1 MRLSAGRV
9 QHRPAGDLLVTVMK
23 SLTEWLL
30 WLSLVMGLAL
40 LIEPAYLD
48 SNDRKFIL
56 LIGVIGLWRYSI
68 GATHWLRAIWFMR
81 VVFPALRRRLS
92 ANPAAYLPTHVYLV
106 VTSFRIPADTTWNV
120 YASVFREA
128 VRCGIPATVVV
139 SIVERADEYLIRQC
153 HRQFDPDGKVKL
165 IICRARGTGKRD
177 GLALAFRAVS
187 RTMPDRDAVVGVVDG
202 DTMLAPDCI
211 RDSVVFFG
219 LMPNLGGLTTNEQCV
234 VRGSRLMR
242 DWHTMRFA
250 QRHLN
255 MCSMALS
262 RRVLTMTGRMSFFR
276 AAVLTA
282 PEFIADVQSDHLQHW
297 RLGRFRFLTGDDKSS
312 WNSLMTLG
320 WDTFYVPDAHTLTVE
335 HPPHHRFVPATLQLM
350 FRWYGNSLRQNLR
363 ATALGWRR
371 LGLFTTFVLYD
382 QRISMWTCLV
392 GLTAALLMAALHN
405 LQVFFVYLFWI
416 ALSRT
421 LVTLLLTATR
431 HPVGALYPLLLYYN
445 QVVGSLV
452 KIFALFHLDR
462 QSWTRQKTRLSVQ
475 GAGFDVAFNR
485 ISSKAMLLSAG
496 SLFVC
501 LMLILSG
508 A

>member
-1 MRLSAGRV
+1 
-9 QHRPAGDLLVTVMK
+9 MK
-23 SLTEWLL
+23 VFGEWLL
-30 WLSLVMGLAL
+30 WLSVVMGLAL
-40 LIEPAYLD
+40 FIDPAYLD
-48 SNDRKFIL
+48 SDDRKFIL
-56 LIGVIGLWRYSI
+56 LIGAIGLWRYSM
-68 GATHWLRAIWFMR
+68 GAMHLLRGVWFMR
-81 VVFPALRRRLS
+81 VTFPALRRALERD
-92 ANPAAYLPTHVYLV
+92 PQAYAPSHVYLV

-128 VRCGIPATVVV
+128 VGCGTPATVVV
-139 SIVERADEYLIRQC
+139 SIVERADENLIRQC
-153 HRQFDPDGKVKL
+153 HREFDPEGAVKL

-202 DTMLAPDCI
+202 DTMLAPDCV
-211 RDSVVFFG
+211 RDSVGFFG

-234 VRGSRLMR
+234 VRGSRVMR

-262 RRVLTMTGRMSFFR
+262 HRVLTMTGRMSFFR
-276 AAVLTA
+276 AIVLTA
-282 PEFIADVQSDHLQHW
+282 PEFIADVESDHLQHW
-297 RLGRFRFLTGDDKSS
+297 RLGRFQFLTGDDKSS

-363 ATALGWRR
+363 ATRLGWRR

-382 QRISMWTCLV
+382 QRISMWTCLI
-392 GLTAALLMAALHN
+392 GLTAAVLMAS
-405 LQVFFVYLFWI
+405 LQNWQLLVVYLFWI
-416 ALSRT
+416 SLSRT
-421 LVTLLLTATR
+421 MVAALLTVTS
-431 HPVGALYPLLLYYN
+431 HPVGPLYPMLLYYN

-462 QSWTRQKTRLSVQ
+462 QSWTRQKTTLSVQ
-475 GAGFDVAFNR
+475 KAGFDAAFNR
-485 ISSKAMLLSAG
+485 ISSKTMLFSAA

-501 LMLILSG
+501 LMMLLTGS
-508 A
+508 